1 MEELIYAYLINH
13 CIGYKNRVK
22 GNVLQK
28 QFGIKDN
35 KTFRRIIDN
44 IRRNENYRYAVM
56 SKSNYQGGYWIA
68 TTQEEIDAVAGDF
81 KRRAKYIESTGEVI
95 SNKEYLGKQ

>member
-13 CIGYKNRVK
+13 CIGHKNRVK

-56 SKSNYQGGYWIA
+56 SKSNYRGGYWIA
-68 TTQEEIDAVAGDF
+68 TSQKEIDSVADDF
-81 KRRAKYIESTGEVI
+81 KRRAKYIENTSEMI
-95 SNKEYLGKQ
+95 SFKEYYKG